1 MRAAPAPPADPR
13 VQCAL
18 LALEH
23 NRQQVRAAF
32 APPAAA
38 AADVFPRSA
47 TFRWV
52 SAHLAP
58 RALLSTAAGAVL
70 ARVPLGRLLGSLLS
84 HRGA

>member
-1 MRAAPAPPADPR
+1 MRTAPPSRADLR
-13 VQCAL
+13 AQSAL

-38 AADVFPRSA
+38 AADAFPRSA

-58 RALLSTAAGAVL
+58 RALLTTAAGAAL
-70 ARVPLGRLLGSLLS
+70 ARVPLGRLLGSWLS
-84 HRGA
+84 RRG